1 MRKLLCVLLLVA
13 GCGRAPKKPVW
24 VIEGCAS
31 TSRVTYNLH
40 KITAGALEDAAKN
53 LGAYRTVLFGHNS
66 ERPVG
71 RIETL
76 TFKHQSIFVTIIISP
91 SERALWNKIRQGV
104 ITGLSIS
111 VLPIESEHTYFE
123 EFDNGGLVAT
133 RVVIIEVSVVS
144 IPANPD
150 CRITNWR
157 VRYE

>member
-40 KITAGALEDAAKN
+40 KITPLALEHGAIN
-53 LGAYRTVLFGHNS
+53 LEGYRTVLFDHDTS
-66 ERPVG
+66 RPIG
-71 RIETL
+71 KIETL
-76 TFKHQSIFVTIIISP
+76 TFKHQSLFVTIIISP
-91 SERALWNKIRQGV
+91 SEQALWGKIREGT

-111 VLPIESEHTYFE
+111 VLPIEQEYTYFE
-123 EFDNGGLVAT
+123 EFDEGGQIAT
-133 RVVIIEVSVVS
+133 KVVILEVSVVS

-150 CRITNWR
+150 CRISTWR